1 MASFVLEAPSPSNGQ
16 AAVLSPREQETL
28 VVGQLQAEVDSWYVA
43 MRSFGEHDPS
53 DIFMSLAGI
62 SARASELRTQVQRS
76 DNRRLTA
83 FRTRE
88 LEPALD
94 EVDRQFKLWSRVQSV
109 RDLEFRLSG
118 GAV

>member
-1 MASFVLEAPSPSNGQ
+1 MASFVLEAPNPSNGQ
-16 AAVLSPREQETL
+16 TAVLTPREQETL

-43 MRSFGEHDPS
+43 MRGFGEHDPS
-53 DIFMSLAGI
+53 DIFMTLAAF

-88 LEPALD
+88 LDPFLE
-94 EVDRQFKLWSRVQSV
+94 EVDRQFRMFSRVQAV
-109 RDLEFRLSG
+109 RDMEFRLSG